1 MHCGAADGVQYLRDL
16 CMTLCYFL
24 QAYPSGAQ
32 LLLQGQAGIVTQLTS
47 LYDDLIPQAHKAIS
61 AAVPHNKPQ
70 AVQVSSLPQPTP
82 RTPTPAQPHAL
93 MQQSWTWANAISCW
107 VLSALFC
114 MHS

>member
-32 LLLQGQAGIVTQLTS
+32 LLLQGQVGIVTQLTS

-61 AAVPHNKPQ
+61 SAVPHNKPQ
-70 AVQVSSLPQPTP
+70 AVQVSILSQPTP
-82 RTPTPAQPHAL
+82 AHPPQPSH
-93 MQQSWTWANAISCW
+93 MRSCNSPG
-107 VLSALFC
+107 VEQ
-114 MHS
+114 M